1 MSNTWTNLNFVYVIV
16 HGCSCCCCLCF
27 ELPASAT
34 FQPTV
39 SPKTGRLQRWKCFR
53 RKKSTLYLDLSAP
66 EVNYDLKKWKVTMT
80 SDNIARIAFI
90 KTKFSYSVPVGAAQY
105 YYKCACLSFWLSTRS
120 HIHTSPTFRWI
131 SLWFGGVATCYLFPV

>member
-1 MSNTWTNLNFVYVIV
+1 MKIFKEKTADVEYVDKFKYVIV

-27 ELPASAT
+27 ELPASAI

-66 EVNYDLKKWKVTMT
+66 EVNYDLKKM
-80 SDNIARIAFI
+80 
-90 KTKFSYSVPVGAAQY
+90 
-105 YYKCACLSFWLSTRS
+105 
-120 HIHTSPTFRWI
+120 
-131 SLWFGGVATCYLFPV
+131 